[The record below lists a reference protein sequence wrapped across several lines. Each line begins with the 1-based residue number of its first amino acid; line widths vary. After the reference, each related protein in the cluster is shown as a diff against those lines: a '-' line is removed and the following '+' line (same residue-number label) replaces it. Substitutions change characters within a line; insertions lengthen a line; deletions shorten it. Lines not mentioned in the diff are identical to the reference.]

1 MKVRLGSGDIEIV
14 QGDIT
19 RQTTDAVVNAANNAL
34 AGGGGVDGAIH
45 RAGGP
50 KIMQE
55 TKERYPDGCPTG
67 EAVVTGAGELPTR
80 WVIHAVGPI
89 WKDGKQ
95 GEPAQLAAAC
105 RACLFHALKLG
116 CQSISFPAIST
127 GAYGYPLE
135 LAANNLAKTSMDF
148 IRWHRGPRLVR
159 FVVFDEVARLQFE
172 RALREVV
179 PK

>member
-1 MKVRLGSGDIEIV
+1 MKVRLGTGDLEVV

-19 RQTTDAVVNAANNAL
+19 QQTTDAIVNAANTAL

-50 KIMQE
+50 AIMQE
-55 TKERYPDGCPTG
+55 TQERYSAGCPTG
-67 EAVVTGAGELPTR
+67 GAVVTGAGNLSAK
-80 WVIHAVGPI
+80 WVIHAVGPV
-89 WKDGKQ
+89 WKGGRQ

-105 RACLFHALKLG
+105 RACLFHAVELG

-127 GAYGYPLE
+127 GAYGYPLD
-135 LAANNLAKTSMDF
+135 LAANNLAKTCMDF